1 MDRLR
6 PGTRD
11 RLVPG
16 WLDDPEFRFDAVSF
30 ALHYGETLARTGR
43 PEARTAATNLY
54 RLAFASARDLAQCKR
69 AAVRLKEAG
78 VTVSVAEHLGFLTEW
93 YVIGPFDAAGQ
104 EIFTREFTVHTV
116 SQPYNGVL
124 FNPTNMGGS
133 FSGAYQWKA
142 WRGAAPQPSP
152 PQPGPPPPATT
163 QAPSPPPPQQ
173 APPPAPAPPAP
184 RQVKAV
190 RDVPSGFIQNQQHAA
205 QQCPNN
211 CQRNGGGQWNGQW
224 KMVRAGRH
232 NVHVCSC
239 NYY

>member
-1 MDRLR
+1 M
-6 PGTRD
+6 
-11 RLVPG
+11 
-16 WLDDPEFRFDAVSF
+16 
-30 ALHYGETLARTGR
+30 LARTASGWDGKIYFDSLRRWEPLQNVNVNGTQITFFR
-43 PEARTAATNLY
+43 P
-54 RLAFASARDLAQCKR
+54 Q
-69 AAVRLKEAG
+69 AG
-78 VTVSVAEHLGFLTEW
+78 
-93 YVIGPFDAAGQ
+93 
-104 EIFTREFTVHTV
+104 
-116 SQPYNGVL
+116 QPYNGVL
-124 FNPTNMGGS
+124 FNLTNMGGS

-239 NYY
+239 NFY